1 MKHNEVHWLVRP
13 ATIRRLIIISIVIL
27 ALTVAPDF
35 FLPGY
40 GHFGIDGTFGF
51 YAWYGFITCA
61 LMVFVAKLL
70 GKFLKRK
77 DDYYDHD

>member
-1 MKHNEVHWLVRP
+1 MESKQVHWLVRP
-13 ATIRRLIIISIVIL
+13 TTIRRLSIISLIVL

-35 FLPGY
+35 FLPSY

-70 GKFLKRK
+70 GLFIKRK
-77 DDYYDHD
+77 DDYYHND